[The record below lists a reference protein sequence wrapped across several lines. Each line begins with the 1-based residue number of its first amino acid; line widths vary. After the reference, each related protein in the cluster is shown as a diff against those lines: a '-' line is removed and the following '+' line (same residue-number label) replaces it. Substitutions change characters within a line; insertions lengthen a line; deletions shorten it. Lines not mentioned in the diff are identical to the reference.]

1 MVKKNPGIR
10 TTIQVLFTAITNSYI
25 KGFTSGTIYTGS
37 TKSVC
42 LPGLN
47 CYSCPGAR
55 GACPIGSLQ
64 AVLGS
69 REYKFSFYLLGFFM
83 LIGAVL
89 GRFVCGWLCPFG
101 LFQDLLFKIPG
112 TKKITKVTG
121 DRFLRYFKYV
131 ILLVFVILLPLLAI
145 DITGLGDPWFCAY
158 ICPSGTLM
166 AGIPLVSVN
175 EGLRGVIGWLFAWK
189 TAILAV
195 TIILSLILYRPF
207 CRYVCPL
214 GAIYG
219 FFNRISL
226 YRLALDSSAC
236 IGCGRCENACPLDIP
251 VRTITNSAECIRC
264 GKCTDVC
271 PTNALT
277 AGFKHRES
285 ID

>member
-10 TTIQVLFTAITNSYI
+10 TTVQTLFTAVTNSYLP
-25 KGFTSGTIYTGS
+25 GFINGSIYTGS
-37 TKSVC
+37 TKSICV
-42 LPGLN
+42 PGLN

-55 GACPIGSLQ
+55 GSCPIGSLQ

-112 TKKITKVTG
+112 LRKITKVPG

-145 DITGLGDPWFCAY
+145 DITGLGDPWFCTY
-158 ICPSGTLM
+158 ICPSGTIM
-166 AGIPLVSVN
+166 AGVPLVAMN
-175 EGLRGVIGWLFAWK
+175 ESLRSAIGWLFTWK
-189 TAILAV
+189 IAILAI
-195 TIILSLILYRPF
+195 TIILSVHLYRPF
-207 CRYVCPL
+207 CRYICPL

-226 YRLALDSSAC
+226 YRLTLHQPAC
-236 IGCGRCENACPLDIP
+236 IGCGACENSCPLDIP
-251 VRTITNSAECIRC
+251 VRTIPNSAECIRC
-264 GKCTDVC
+264 GKCTDAC
-271 PTNALT
+271 PTQALT
-277 AGFKHRES
+277 AGFKRG
-285 ID
+285 